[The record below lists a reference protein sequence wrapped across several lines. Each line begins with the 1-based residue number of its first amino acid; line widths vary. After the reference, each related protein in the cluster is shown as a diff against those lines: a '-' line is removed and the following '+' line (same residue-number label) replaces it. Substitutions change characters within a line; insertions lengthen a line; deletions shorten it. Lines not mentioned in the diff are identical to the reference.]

1 MSHIRAHASSQAH
14 VPQQPA
20 AEAKAMTVT
29 SAAFLGIGGMVGAGI
44 FALLGEAG
52 AIAGSAVWL
61 SFVIAGVVALL
72 QSYSFAKLGARYP
85 SRGGI
90 VEYLVQ
96 EFGNGHV
103 TGIICWIFFFNAAIV
118 MSMVTVSFAG
128 YFGELLSG
136 GEPSTLLEDV
146 LAIALILVVFSINLV
161 GPQLVARA
169 QVIIVWGVIALL
181 TVFAAVLIFNLDAD
195 LLAPSTYPAT
205 GDILSSVALTFFAY
219 LGFNVIAFSA
229 GDMANP
235 QRDLPKAMYV
245 SLGAT
250 MAIYVALAIGVFGT
264 LTVAEVIAE
273 GDTALAAAARPS
285 LGEAGFTL
293 MLLAATF
300 STSSAVNANFYAA
313 GGFLS
318 SLAERRQFP
327 GFFGK
332 RVGPHGVFGML
343 IAGGLVIA
351 MSLLFDLSAI
361 ASMGS
366 AVTLIFFTLITVGH
380 IRLAPETGAKVWL
393 LVVATLA
400 AFLTFLLFFFGTLI
414 DEPETLGAIVAV
426 LALAVLA
433 NFGWKW
439 LRDREGESTA
449 SPSPG
454 GTSAGGSEPAA
465 GIEGGATH
473 E

>member
-1 MSHIRAHASSQAH
+1 MAQSDQSS
-14 VPQQPA
+14 A
-20 AEAKAMTVT
+20 AGARAMTVT

-61 SFVIAGVVALL
+61 SFVLAGLVALL

-96 EFGNGHV
+96 EFGNGHM
-103 TGIICWIFFFNAAIV
+103 TGVISWIFFFNATIV
-118 MSMVTVSFAG
+118 MSMVTVAFAS
-128 YFGELLSG
+128 YAGELIAG
-136 GEPSTLLEDV
+136 DEPSTLLTD
-146 LAIALILVVFSINLV
+146 LLSIGLIAAVFGINLIGPRLVAKVQVLVV
-161 GPQLVARA
+161 
-169 QVIIVWGVIALL
+169 WTVIAIL
-181 TVFAAVLIFNLDAD
+181 TGFAAVLIFNLDPD
-195 LLAPSTYPAT
+195 LLAPSTYPST

-229 GDMANP
+229 GDLGNP
-235 QRDLPKAMYV
+235 KKELPRAMYLA
-245 SLGAT
+245 LGAT

-264 LTVAEVIAE
+264 LTVDEVVAE
-273 GDTALAAAARPS
+273 GDTALAAAAKPS

-293 MLLAATF
+293 MLLSAAF

-313 GGFLS
+313 GGFVT

-327 GFFGK
+327 AIFARK
-332 RVGPHGVFGML
+332 LGPHGVFGLL
-343 IAGGLVIA
+343 IAGTIVIV

-366 AVTLIFFTLITVGH
+366 AVTLIFFTLITIGH
-380 IRLAPETGAKVWL
+380 IRLAPETGAKVWV

-400 AFLTFLLFFFGTLI
+400 ALGTFLLFFFGSLI
-414 DEPETLGAIVAV
+414 DEPETMAAIVVVLLLAAV
-426 LALAVLA
+426 A
-433 NFGWKW
+433 NFVTKW
-439 LRDREGESTA
+439 LQGRKLTR
-449 SPSPG
+449 
-454 GTSAGGSEPAA
+454 AA
-465 GIEGGATH
+465 
-473 E
+473 

>member
-1 MSHIRAHASSQAH
+1 
-14 VPQQPA
+14 
-20 AEAKAMTVT
+20 
-29 SAAFLGIGGMVGAGI
+29 
-44 FALLGEAG
+44 
-52 AIAGSAVWL
+52 
-61 SFVIAGVVALL
+61 
-72 QSYSFAKLGARYP
+72 
-85 SRGGI
+85 
-90 VEYLVQ
+90 
-96 EFGNGHV
+96 
-103 TGIICWIFFFNAAIV
+103 
-118 MSMVTVSFAG
+118 
-128 YFGELLSG
+128 
-136 GEPSTLLEDV
+136 
-146 LAIALILVVFSINLV
+146 
-161 GPQLVARA
+161 
-169 QVIIVWGVIALL
+169 
-181 TVFAAVLIFNLDAD
+181 
-195 LLAPSTYPAT
+195 
-205 GDILSSVALTFFAY
+205 
-219 LGFNVIAFSA
+219 
-229 GDMANP
+229 MANP

-351 MSLLFDLSAI
+351 MSLMFDLSAI

>member
-1 MSHIRAHASSQAH
+1 MASE
-14 VPQQPA
+14 QQPA
-20 AEAKAMTVT
+20 TGGKAMTVT
-29 SAAFLGIGGMVGAGI
+29 SAAFLGVGGMVGAGI

-61 SFVIAGVVALL
+61 SFVLAGLVALL

-103 TGIICWIFFFNAAIV
+103 TGVISWIFFFNAAIV
-118 MSMVTVSFAG
+118 MSMVTVSFAS
-128 YFGELLSG
+128 YAGELLAG
-136 GEPSTLLEDV
+136 DEPSTLLTDI
-146 LAIALILVVFSINLV
+146 LSIGLIVVVFGINLI
-161 GPQLVARA
+161 GPRLVAKV
-169 QVIIVWGVIALL
+169 QVMVVWLVIAILAG
-181 TVFAAVLIFNLDAD
+181 FATVLIFNLDPD
-195 LLAPSTYPAT
+195 LLAPSTYPST

-229 GDMANP
+229 GDLGNP
-235 QRDLPKAMYV
+235 KRELPRAMYLA
-245 SLGAT
+245 LGAT

-264 LTVAEVIAE
+264 LTVDEVVAE
-273 GDTALAAAARPS
+273 GDTALAAAAKPS

-293 MLLAATF
+293 MLLSAAF

-313 GGFLS
+313 GGFLT

-327 GFFGK
+327 AIFARK
-332 RVGPHGVFGML
+332 LGPHGVFGLL
-343 IAGGLVIA
+343 IAGTIVIV

-366 AVTLIFFTLITVGH
+366 AVTLIFFTLITIGH
-380 IRLAPETGAKVWL
+380 IRLASETGAKVWV

-400 AFLTFLLFFFGTLI
+400 ALGTFLLFFFGSLI
-414 DEPETLGAIVAV
+414 DEPETMTAIVVVLLLAAV
-426 LALAVLA
+426 A
-433 NFGWKW
+433 NFVTKW
-439 LRDREGESTA
+439 LQGRELA
-449 SPSPG
+449 R
-454 GTSAGGSEPAA
+454 SA
-465 GIEGGATH
+465 
-473 E
+473 